1 MKDLEPKSA
10 DAEDKPAD
18 AEDKPAKRT
27 PKAKGSLED
36 VVKKIEESEE

>member
-1 MKDLEPKSA
+1 MKDLEPKS
-10 DAEDKPAD
+10 AD

-36 VVKKIEESEE
+36 VVKKIEEQEE

>member
-10 DAEDKPAD
+10 DAEDKPV
-18 AEDKPAKRT
+18 KRT

-36 VVKKIEESEE
+36 VVKKIEEKEE

>member
-10 DAEDKPAD
+10 DAEDT
-18 AEDKPAKRT
+18 PAKRT

-36 VVKKIEESEE
+36 VVKKIEEKEE

>member
-10 DAEDKPAD
+10 DTEDR
-18 AEDKPAKRT
+18 PAKRT

-36 VVKKIEESEE
+36 VVKKIEEKEE

>member
-10 DAEDKPAD
+10 DT
-18 AEDKPAKRT
+18 EDKPAKRT
-27 PKAKGSLED
+27 PKTKGSLED

>member
-10 DAEDKPAD
+10 DAEDN
-18 AEDKPAKRT
+18 PAKRT